1 MKIDIKSLVLG
12 ALLAIAIFV
21 SVGAAS
27 DGPPAWEYKVVVGRV
42 AGGATPLENVINNH
56 VAQGWQFM
64 SASGVGDSSGFAV
77 MRREKA
83 DR

>member
-21 SVGAAS
+21 SVGAAP
-27 DGPPAWEYKVVVGRV
+27 DGPSAWEYKVVTGRV
-42 AGGATPLENVINNH
+42 YGGDKLEAVINNH
-56 VAQGWQFM
+56 VAQGWQFV

-77 MRREKA
+77 LRREKN
-83 DR
+83 

>member
-27 DGPPAWEYKVVVGRV
+27 DGPSAWEYKVVTGRV
-42 AGGATPLENVINNH
+42 YGGTAPLETVINNH
-56 VAQGWQFM
+56 VAQGWQFI
-64 SASGVGDSSGFAV
+64 SASGVGDRSGLAV
-77 MRREKA
+77 LRREKA

>member
-21 SVGAAS
+21 SVGAAP
-27 DGPPAWEYKVVVGRV
+27 DGPSAWEYKVVTGRV
-42 AGGATPLENVINNH
+42 WEKADNKLENVINNH
-56 VAQGWQFM
+56 VAQGWQFV

-77 MRREKA
+77 MRREKN
-83 DR
+83 